1 MKKTARRLAIATFAL
16 MASAGVVSLPNA
28 AHADSGW
35 NTRIH
40 VTSQR

>member
-1 MKKTARRLAIATFAL
+1 MKNAARRLAIATFAL
-16 MASAGVVSLPNA
+16 LASAGVVSLPSA

-35 NTRIH
+35 GRIH